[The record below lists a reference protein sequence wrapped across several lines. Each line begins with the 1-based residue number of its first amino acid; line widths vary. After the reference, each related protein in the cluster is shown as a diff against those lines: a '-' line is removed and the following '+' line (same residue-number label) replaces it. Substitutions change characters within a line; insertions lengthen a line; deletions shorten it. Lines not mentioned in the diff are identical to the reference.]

1 MRERPKRTIDSTIC
15 QADGHRLDAPL
26 LFQNTIDRQ
35 YFHFDDD
42 WAMFS
47 LSEVRRHWSE
57 SVAPATEDCAHKL
70 CARKGRVMASKA
82 GRDGDRSHSGV
93 RRIKHWIKLDD
104 ETARLLREIVA
115 IEQAWGRQTDDQ
127 GVLASMIRVGHQMW
141 MIEAHIS
148 ARPPRPRR

>member
-1 MRERPKRTIDSTIC
+1 
-15 QADGHRLDAPL
+15 
-26 LFQNTIDRQ
+26 
-35 YFHFDDD
+35 
-42 WAMFS
+42 
-47 LSEVRRHWSE
+47 
-57 SVAPATEDCAHKL
+57 
-70 CARKGRVMASKA
+70 MAGKA
-82 GRDGDRSHSGV
+82 AKDGDRSHSGV